1 MMDQHY
7 VWLLA
12 LLGTV
17 VTAIWLW
24 QTLGVLGVG

>member
-12 LLGTV
+12 LLATV
-17 VTAIWLW
+17 VVATALW
-24 QTLGVLGVG
+24 QVLGALGVG

>member
-17 VTAIWLW
+17 VTATWLW
-24 QTLGVLGVG
+24 RMLGALGVG